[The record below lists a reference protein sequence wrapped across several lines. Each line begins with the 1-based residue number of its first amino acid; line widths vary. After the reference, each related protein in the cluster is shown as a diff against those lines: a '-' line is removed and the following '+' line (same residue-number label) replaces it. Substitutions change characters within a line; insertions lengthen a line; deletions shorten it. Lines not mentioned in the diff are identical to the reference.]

1 MSVYCVCGGKSI
13 MFDHFDSRD
22 PSRLLCIIAM
32 TMTLF
37 IPWPF
42 HHHRPIDQ
50 HTTASGLSTWWF
62 GAREGKCHCSALG
75 LVDGTRATTHR
86 AWRGWPWRERWGQ
99 MVDGGCTGEENI
111 GKHGYLFEKNVPHIG
126 TWWTWDIWN
135 FGLEKPGAGL
145 LQNAWTNVCGIGW
158 LIGQQESTVQLLDL
172 EISGLDG
179 HV

>member
-1 MSVYCVCGGKSI
+1 MSVYCVCGGKCI

-111 GKHGYLFEKNVPHIG
+111 GKHGYLFEKNVPHTG
-126 TWWTWDIWN
+126 TWWTWDIWS
-135 FGLEKPGAGL
+135 FGLEKTRLACFRLACFTMLEPMYVAL
-145 LQNAWTNVCGIGW
+145 VNW
-158 LIGQQESTVQLLDL
+158 LDSRNPLCSCWIWRFLA
-172 EISGLDG
+172 
-179 HV
+179 